1 MIPKKVRKTESRQ
14 IYLKDTS
21 FDSVF
26 VLIQNLCL
34 VFEKRF
40 CLNLKTDEHRL
51 KWLYGTSK
59 NDFSQHTKAKEE
71 KGYVTL

>member
-1 MIPKKVRKTESRQ
+1 MYVSEIESRE
-14 IYLKDTS
+14 INLKDIS
-21 FDSVF
+21 FDSDF

-51 KWLYGTSK
+51 KWLYGTTK
-59 NDFSQHTKAKEE
+59 DDFSQHTKAKEE

>member
-1 MIPKKVRKTESRQ
+1 VSEIESRE
-14 IYLKDTS
+14 INLKDIS
-21 FDSVF
+21 FDSDF

-51 KWLYGTSK
+51 KWLYGTTK
-59 NDFSQHTKAKEE
+59 DDFSQHTKAKEE